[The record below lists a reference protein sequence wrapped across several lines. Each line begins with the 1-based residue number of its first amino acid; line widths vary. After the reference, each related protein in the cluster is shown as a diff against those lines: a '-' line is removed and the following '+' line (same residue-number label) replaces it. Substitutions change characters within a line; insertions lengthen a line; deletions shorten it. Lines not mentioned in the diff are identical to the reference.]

1 MEVNLDLLSLLE
13 FDIIVQDILQLVA
26 VLLPLMVISLVVVEL
41 LSIVFIIRVNQDK
54 EAVLGGFPL
63 VHLLFE
69 LVDINLVAELVVQYF
84 PTECGAEGKVGE
96 LLTHQEHFLAEPT
109 EGDEGRGEGASVH
122 MYGVVHKLLVVL
134 QLWRK

>member
-41 LSIVFIIRVNQDK
+41 LSIVLIIRVNQDK

-69 LVDINLVAELVVQYF
+69 LVDINLVAELIV
-84 PTECGAEGKVGE
+84 
-96 LLTHQEHFLAEPT
+96 
-109 EGDEGRGEGASVH
+109 
-122 MYGVVHKLLVVL
+122 
-134 QLWRK
+134 

>member
-54 EAVLGGFPL
+54 ETVLGGFPL
-63 VHLLFE
+63 VHFLFE
-69 LVDINLVAELVVQYF
+69 VVDVNLVAELIV
-84 PTECGAEGKVGE
+84 
-96 LLTHQEHFLAEPT
+96 
-109 EGDEGRGEGASVH
+109 
-122 MYGVVHKLLVVL
+122 
-134 QLWRK
+134 

>member
-26 VLLPLMVISLVVVEL
+26 VLLLVISLVVVEL

-69 LVDINLVAELVVQYF
+69 LVDINLVAELIVQYF

-109 EGDEGRGEGASVH
+109 EGDEGRGEGASVD
-122 MYGVVHKLLVVL
+122 MYGVIHKLLVVL
-134 QLWRK
+134 QLWKK

>member
-69 LVDINLVAELVVQYF
+69 LVDINLVAELIVQYF
-84 PTECGAEGKVGE
+84 PTECGAE
-96 LLTHQEHFLAEPT
+96 
-109 EGDEGRGEGASVH
+109 
-122 MYGVVHKLLVVL
+122 
-134 QLWRK
+134 

>member
-41 LSIVFIIRVNQDK
+41 LSIVLIIRVNQDK
-54 EAVLGGFPL
+54 EAVLGGLPL

-69 LVDINLVAELVVQYF
+69 LVDINLVAELIVQYF
-84 PTECGAEGKVGE
+84 PTECGAE
-96 LLTHQEHFLAEPT
+96 
-109 EGDEGRGEGASVH
+109 
-122 MYGVVHKLLVVL
+122 
-134 QLWRK
+134 

>member
-26 VLLPLMVISLVVVEL
+26 VLLLVISLVVVEL

-54 EAVLGGFPL
+54 EAVLGGLPL

-69 LVDINLVAELVVQYF
+69 LVDINLVAELIVQYF
-84 PTECGAEGKVGE
+84 PTECGAE
-96 LLTHQEHFLAEPT
+96 
-109 EGDEGRGEGASVH
+109 
-122 MYGVVHKLLVVL
+122 
-134 QLWRK
+134 